1 MLKSIGRTSSPGS
14 INIELISLLEE
25 VSDRSMIG
33 LCIQMALESE
43 QYEELVNTL
52 RDMATDNPK
61 AISSIIGVKAFMLLQ
76 L

>member
-1 MLKSIGRTSSPGS
+1 
-14 INIELISLLEE
+14 
-25 VSDRSMIG
+25 MIG